1 MQIDIPLNNSRCQSI
16 LGIEDLCYKNKIDF
30 NPKTRSQ
37 KNLNEKKRNEKMI
50 RERNDI
56 GCKKQCNWKIFVLSV
71 IWFPLECL

>member
-37 KNLNEKKRNEKMI
+37 KNLNKKKRNEKTIEREMI
-50 RERNDI
+50 
-56 GCKKQCNWKIFVLSV
+56 
-71 IWFPLECL
+71 